1 MFSLISEVI
10 DPLDVKKKK
19 ILRKTLTEIDKLNSE
34 VMEIIEKKSEI
45 FGSENFTKSHEKF
58 KIYSK
63 INSLSAAISDSMKSG
78 IIELSVLIGV
88 ESEMVFRSIFGDE
101 AARENE
107 KVNLILKEAEEIY
120 EHGNEV
126 IEKLSIKFVDKN

>member
-45 FGSENFTKSHEKF
+45 FGSENFTKSHEKS